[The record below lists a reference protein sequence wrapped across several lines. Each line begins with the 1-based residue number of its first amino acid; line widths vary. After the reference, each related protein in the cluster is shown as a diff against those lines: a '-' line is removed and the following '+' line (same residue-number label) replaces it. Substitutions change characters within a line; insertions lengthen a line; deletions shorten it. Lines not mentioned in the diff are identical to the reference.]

1 MNISIKQV
9 MSFGQMFTLLLP
21 VELRKTV
28 AVSIV
33 AKAVGQARHPLVL
46 CVVEHVNGIRW
57 RTKLTF

>member
-33 AKAVGQARHPLVL
+33 AKAVGQAD
-46 CVVEHVNGIRW
+46 IR
-57 RTKLTF
+57 